1 LSDIALDD
9 IPMMILLPLSGAA
22 LDGKLSFCREDVNQ
36 PNSRDSCVNTVKPSS
51 ELERVIQ
58 ELLDRDLIAK
68 YDRILSIH
76 RDVQEAMN
84 YHDKEDLQSCF
95 DTASRLIFEHFPKR
109 EKDETLYSQ
118 WGRCAELIDHV
129 VSLSKGYS
137 KHAGHLNGTVEFV
150 MVLSNAAW

>member
-1 LSDIALDD
+1 
-9 IPMMILLPLSGAA
+9 MILLPLSGAA

-95 DTASRLIFEHFPKR
+95 DTPSRLIFEHFPKR